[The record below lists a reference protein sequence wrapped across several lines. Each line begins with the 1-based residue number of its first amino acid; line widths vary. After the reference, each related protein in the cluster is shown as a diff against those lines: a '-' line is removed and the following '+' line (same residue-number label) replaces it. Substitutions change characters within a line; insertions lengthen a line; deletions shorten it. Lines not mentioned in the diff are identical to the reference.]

1 MTLPLVPL
9 EIKGPPSSITAAVVQ
24 RLGLKLPKLAAR
36 VRIPTAAYYFFVFN
50 IKINLVVL
58 LLLLIK

>member
-36 VRIPTAAYYFFVFN
+36 VRIPTAAYSFRFV
-50 IKINLVVL
+50 VPS
-58 LLLLIK
+58 